1 MSHIKLIARGK
12 INLSLDVL
20 SKRPDNYHE
29 LKMIMQTIDICDT
42 VTLESS
48 KREGIEVSCN
58 SKWVPCGPG
67 NIAYKAAELLINRYK
82 ISSGVRIIIN
92 KKIPVA
98 AGLAGGSS
106 DAAAVLKGMNI
117 LFSLG
122 LSESELMSLGKE
134 IGADVPYCI
143 RGGTML
149 AEGIG
154 EILTPLKPLGV
165 IDIVLIKP
173 RIGISTAWVYK
184 NLNLNEITDRPDT
197 EMLINAINHNNIDV
211 LAKNMKNVLET
222 VSIKRHGVIKTIKD
236 RLLELGALGSM
247 MSGSGPTVFGIF
259 RDRQSAERAYNAV
272 KDGMWECYLAQTACE
287 ES

>member
-1 MSHIKLIARGK
+1 MGHIKLIARGK

-20 SKRPDNYHE
+20 AKRPDNYHE
-29 LKMIMQTIDICDT
+29 LKMIMQTIDIYDT
-42 VTLESS
+42 VTLESL
-48 KREGIEVSCN
+48 KRGGIEVSCN
-58 SKWVPCGPG
+58 SKWVPCGPR

-106 DAAAVLKGMNI
+106 DAAAVLKGMNL

-122 LSESELMSLGKE
+122 LSESVLMSLGKE

-154 EILTPLKPLGV
+154 EILTPLKPLGR

-173 RIGISTAWVYK
+173 RIAISTAWVYK

-197 EMLINAINHNNIDV
+197 GMLIKAISDNNIDV
-211 LAKNMKNVLET
+211 LAKNMRNVLET
-222 VSIKRHGVIKTIKD
+222 VSIKRHDIIRAAKE

-259 RDRQSAERAYNAV
+259 RDKQSAERAYNAV
-272 KDGMWECYLAQTACE
+272 KDGMWECYLTQTACE